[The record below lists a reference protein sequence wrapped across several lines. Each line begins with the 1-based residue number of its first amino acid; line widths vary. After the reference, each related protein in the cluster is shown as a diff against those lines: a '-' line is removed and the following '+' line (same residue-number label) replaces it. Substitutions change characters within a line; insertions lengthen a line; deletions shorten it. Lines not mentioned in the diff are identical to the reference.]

1 MADAFKGFSAEEIG
15 LLLETYYS
23 VNLVK
28 YLTEEQKQLFDMEFI
43 LNYGVRVDPIVG
55 GVSLIIP
62 IVHGEAEVDLSAVK
76 KAISDTLD
84 LYHLDFSLIEPY
96 FNEAVTIRTPGVASH
111 LAIEDMPAER
121 WALRIDLPDKITL
134 VSNKHFCIE
143 CGGPLVGKNK
153 KYCSDCDLEAE
164 DFEELTD
171 SEDFKELSLEQLRE
185 KRRQLLSAL
194 EQLSQMSEYADE
206 SVSEIKC
213 REDLEVVE
221 KEIANKV
228 SGGRSLQ
235 LTEASRI
242 IHELYS
248 HVQESL
254 RPKSGKARIFRLVGE
269 PTALEAGAPMIGVR
283 EFSKEFQLINFAER
297 PVELIRRLN
306 AAGYS
311 ETDENIVHIYDREVK
326 MKNVICE
333 KCRKP
338 VALSDRF
345 CGHCGSK
352 FLNDGLVMP
361 SNQKGMMNVAFL
373 EHLVKDPQGNI
384 NSTIVDRSRPDG
396 FRHRFEIPSCH
407 SIEELYA
414 VQRDYEGYTVEDDYA
429 IDGDISFSAIVQV
442 AIDLSEC
449 AQEAGIRAYL
459 PLYIGVMNQWSV
471 SFEGEDWP
479 KGEWGG
485 KELPLYFTNDKKF
498 ARSIRERVLREG
510 YPLDRLNKFADLLE
524 ARGFDMANFR
534 ASLRSPNKK
543 APKEVVKA
551 LMPYA
556 DVETDPRMDSFQHLI
571 RSCCNKNKKCF
582 GRTLLY

>member
-1 MADAFKGFSAEEIG
+1 MEELGGSMVYLEKVVDYISRLRSRYGKNLTQSNDELAQLYVSENPKELQGRELLSSVKQFLSKMNRGEALKGVTSLSDIDLLDMIKGTVRKYRYRFCPHCRDDDDDLAMDIYLHFKQKGFLERFNPAVCEIHYYIWMGCRNYMIDQERKLKNVEYSSFDEEFSTPGQELKLLDPNEGLSKKQKDMLSGLIEKLDDEPLGSVAETPIGELVPSEKSIMKLYLESYKPTEIGQFFHMSRLKIKKIIDDAIAQLKQFVQGREILMADAFKGFSAEEIG

-43 LNYGVRVDPIVG
+43 LDYGVRVDPIVG

-62 IVHGEAEVDLSAVK
+62 IVHGEAEVDLSVVK

-111 LAIEDMPAER
+111 LAIEDMPNER
-121 WALRIDLPDKITL
+121 WALRIDLPDK
-134 VSNKHFCIE
+134 VR
-143 CGGPLVGKNK
+143 G
-153 KYCSDCDLEAE
+153 
-164 DFEELTD
+164 
-171 SEDFKELSLEQLRE
+171 
-185 KRRQLLSAL
+185 
-194 EQLSQMSEYADE
+194 
-206 SVSEIKC
+206 
-213 REDLEVVE
+213 RED
-221 KEIANKV
+221 
-228 SGGRSLQ
+228 SLQ

-242 IHELYS
+242 IHELYP

-254 RPKSGKARIFRLVGE
+254 RPKSGKARIFRLIGE

-352 FLNDGLVMP
+352 F
-361 SNQKGMMNVAFL
+361 F
-373 EHLVKDPQGNI
+373 
-384 NSTIVDRSRPDG
+384 
-396 FRHRFEIPSCH
+396 
-407 SIEELYA
+407 
-414 VQRDYEGYTVEDDYA
+414 
-429 IDGDISFSAIVQV
+429 
-442 AIDLSEC
+442 
-449 AQEAGIRAYL
+449 
-459 PLYIGVMNQWSV
+459 
-471 SFEGEDWP
+471 
-479 KGEWGG
+479 
-485 KELPLYFTNDKKF
+485 
-498 ARSIRERVLREG
+498 
-510 YPLDRLNKFADLLE
+510 
-524 ARGFDMANFR
+524 
-534 ASLRSPNKK
+534 
-543 APKEVVKA
+543 
-551 LMPYA
+551 
-556 DVETDPRMDSFQHLI
+556 
-571 RSCCNKNKKCF
+571 
-582 GRTLLY
+582 

>member
-1 MADAFKGFSAEEIG
+1 MITRLSDIDLLDMIKGTVRKYRYRFCPHCRDDDDDLAMDIYLHFKQKGFLERFNPAVCEIHYYIWMGCRNYMIDQERKLKNVEYSSFDEEFSTPGQELKLLDPNEGLSKKQKDMLSGLIEKLDDEPLGSVAETPIGDLVPSEKSIMKLYLESYKPTEIGQFFHMSRLKIKKIIDDAIAQLKQFVQGREILMADAFKGFSAEEIG

-43 LNYGVRVDPIVG
+43 LDYGVRVDPIVG

-62 IVHGEAEVDLSAVK
+62 IVHGEAEVDLSVVK

-242 IHELYS
+242 IHELYP

-254 RPKSGKARIFRLVGE
+254 RPKSGKARIFRLIGE

-352 FLNDGLVMP
+352 F
-361 SNQKGMMNVAFL
+361 F
-373 EHLVKDPQGNI
+373 
-384 NSTIVDRSRPDG
+384 
-396 FRHRFEIPSCH
+396 
-407 SIEELYA
+407 
-414 VQRDYEGYTVEDDYA
+414 
-429 IDGDISFSAIVQV
+429 
-442 AIDLSEC
+442 
-449 AQEAGIRAYL
+449 
-459 PLYIGVMNQWSV
+459 
-471 SFEGEDWP
+471 
-479 KGEWGG
+479 
-485 KELPLYFTNDKKF
+485 
-498 ARSIRERVLREG
+498 
-510 YPLDRLNKFADLLE
+510 
-524 ARGFDMANFR
+524 
-534 ASLRSPNKK
+534 
-543 APKEVVKA
+543 
-551 LMPYA
+551 
-556 DVETDPRMDSFQHLI
+556 
-571 RSCCNKNKKCF
+571 
-582 GRTLLY
+582 